1 MSDFRVAI
9 AGGGL
14 AGMTLARHLH
24 HHGLDVVVH
33 ERDADLLTRNPG
45 YRLHI
50 NSTGT
55 TALKSVLDPRLW
67 ELFVATAGMPR
78 QQIRHFDEQ
87 LNPSL
92 IRDTSGS
99 AGDGKATGDVPEHL
113 VADRSTMRKILYTG
127 LEKRMRF
134 GARVIG
140 YRHNPGAR
148 VTVCLSNGENDEAD
162 VLVGANGINSAVRA
176 QLLPHASVIDRGVRH
191 IAARIPLT
199 AATKRE
205 IPDELY
211 SLFTL
216 VSDSQHDMINFG
228 PLERSNPRS
237 PLVAERDEAFRCEVG
252 NDFALSIFSSLTTRL
267 PADAELSKAHPEALR
282 RYVLKRIASWHPG
295 VVELVRMWTL
305 DTVQPLALRRSVP
318 TSPWAPTNIT
328 VIGDAIHAM
337 SPALGIGANTALR
350 DAQVLGAEL
359 VAAAMGGK
367 PLLTAV
373 SDYEHT
379 MRGYAFDA
387 VRASAAMGERI
398 IGHAPLPAR
407 T

>member
-24 HHGLDVVVH
+24 QHGLDVVVY
-33 ERDADLLTRNPG
+33 ERDADLVTRNPG
-45 YRLHI
+45 YRLHV

-55 TALKSVLDPRLW
+55 TAMKSVLDPRLW

-87 LNPSL
+87 LNPTL

-99 AGDGKATGDVPEHL
+99 VGGGDATGGVPEHL
-113 VADRSTMRKILYTG
+113 VADRSTMRRILYTG
-127 LEKRMRF
+127 LEKRVRF

-140 YRHNPGAR
+140 YRHTPGAR
-148 VTVCLSNGENDEAD
+148 VTVRLSNGENDEVD
-162 VLVGANGINSAVRA
+162 VLVGADGINSAVRA
-176 QLLPHASVIDRGVRH
+176 QLLPHASVKDLGVRH
-191 IAARIPLT
+191 IAAKIPLT

-205 IPDELY
+205 IPDDLY
-211 SLFTL
+211 SVFTL
-216 VSDSQHDMINFG
+216 VSGAEHDVINFA
-228 PLERSNPRS
+228 PLERANPRS
-237 PLVAERDEAFRCEVG
+237 PLVAERDEAFRDEVG
-252 NDFALSIFSSLTTRL
+252 NDFALSIFSSVTARL
-267 PADAELSKAHPEALR
+267 PADAELFTAHPEALR
-282 RYVLKRIASWHPG
+282 EYVLKRVASWHPG
-295 VVELVRMWTL
+295 VAELVRMWAL
-305 DTVQPLALRRSVP
+305 DTVQPLVLRSSVP
-318 TSPWAPTNIT
+318 TSPWAPTNVT

-367 PLLTAV
+367 PLLTAIG
-373 SDYEHT
+373 DYEHT

-398 IGHAPLPAR
+398 IGHAPLPA
-407 T
+407 